1 MTKAEIYEEAIT
13 SVVASVV
20 AAMISGG
27 GTLDHDKCLDMADIL
42 VELKSQYDFY
52 AAPGREDC

>member
-20 AAMISGG
+20 AAMMSGG
-27 GTLDHDKCLDMADIL
+27 GTLDHDKCLDIADIL
-42 VELKSQYDFY
+42 VELKGQYDFY

>member
-20 AAMISGG
+20 AAMMSGSS
-27 GTLDHDKCLDMADIL
+27 TLDHDKCLDMADIL
-42 VELKSQYDFY
+42 VELKGQYDY
-52 AAPGREDC
+52 YTAKEREGL